1 MKNRFLTLGAML
13 LGTLDVVGQ
22 MTITN
27 LVNARRR
34 RSKRVRKYSKG
45 GNSEDNVRGG
55 RASFI

>member
-34 RSKRVRKYSKG
+34 RSKRVRKYSKD